1 MPSWRRLKTAKSR
14 LEAKWRDRLPT
25 EEKVLTVEE
34 AIRALRKDDPR
45 PLLILRE
52 CDGCKNQEGDLLK
65 RTLEDERFLLA
76 MPWFHC
82 VRLDK
87 EAHLP
92 EHPYNQLFQGSIPP
106 HVVVASCD
114 GERIVNVSRAGQKE
128 IWQAMQKVL
137 RVSYKKSASTAMR
150 GLTKILET
158 YDALDEREAELLDQL
173 KVKEERGKTQ
183 RADKI
188 REELIDLAADRQKV
202 IEKEEKLYDLGLK
215 AAGESGTAAEA
226 DDDGD
231 AEE

>member
-14 LEAKWRDRLPT
+14 LEAKWLDRLPT

-34 AIRALRKDDPR
+34 AIRALRKEDPR

-52 CDGCKNQEGDLLK
+52 CDGCQNKEGDLLK

-87 EAHLP
+87 QAHLP
-92 EHPYNQLFQGSIPP
+92 EHPYSQLFQGSIPP
-106 HVVVASCD
+106 HVVVASWD
-114 GERIVNVSRAGQKE
+114 GERVVNVSRAGQKE
-128 IWQAMQKVL
+128 IWEAMQKVL
-137 RVSYKKSASTAMR
+137 RVSYKKSASGAMR

-173 KVKEERGKTQ
+173 KTKEERGKTS

-188 REELIDLAADRQKV
+188 RDELIDLEAERQEV
-202 IEKEEKLYDLGLK
+202 IEKEKKLYDLKLK
-215 AAGESGTAAEA
+215 AVEEDEKAEPT
-226 DDDGD
+226 
-231 AEE
+231 E